1 MDQQDKDMQGED
13 LASEIKAAGRR
24 GFSRRGFVKGAGLG
38 ALTFVGAALA
48 GCANNPDASAGSAS
62 GSADA
67 GSSDGEKDTFEVTDM
82 GGTKVQVPTKLE
94 KYADGWFAHNE
105 VTIMLTGAKGLVA
118 TACDP
123 KAYGWMYK
131 VNEPINDATL
141 SFGQGFNFEEL
152 AALKPQVIFD
162 SKDTLRD
169 KAAEVGIPVVNC
181 LFTTFDEMQKSIEL
195 SATVFGG
202 DAPDIAQK
210 YNKELDKTV
219 KGIEAKTKGL
229 AESEKPKV
237 MHGASVYALTID
249 GTQTII
255 DDWIKVAGGVNAV
268 TESTKGNAQAKF
280 SMEQVLAWNPDV
292 IITGKAG
299 EDQQILNDPNWA
311 SVKAVQDKKVYV
323 NPKGVFGW
331 DRYGVEELLQVQWA
345 ASILHPDLFK
355 DLKIEDKVKDFY
367 KTYLNYELTDEDV
380 KLIMAAK
387 QPAK

>member
-1 MDQQDKDMQGED
+1 MDQNKIDEMQEK
-13 LASEIKAAGRR
+13 LAGHGFTRR
-24 GFSRRGFVKGAGLG
+24 DFLKVTGLG
-38 ALTFVGAALA
+38 GLGIFGAALA
-48 GCANNPDASAGSAS
+48 GCSNG
-62 GSADA
+62 GSADSA
-67 GSSDGEKDTFEVTDM
+67 ASASASAEASASSSDTFEVTDM
-82 GGTKVQVPTKLE
+82 GGTKVQVPAKLT

-123 KAYGWMYK
+123 KAYQWMYK
-131 VNEPINDATL
+131 VNEPINDATV

-162 SKDTLRD
+162 SKDALRD

-219 KGIEAKTKGL
+219 KDIESKTKDL
-229 AESEKPKV
+229 SDSDKPKV
-237 MHGASVYALTID
+237 MHGNSVYTLTID
-249 GTQTII
+249 GTGTII

-280 SMEQVLAWNPDV
+280 SMEQVLAWNPDI

-299 EDQQILNDPNWA
+299 EDQQILNDPNWQ
-311 SVKAVQDKKVYV
+311 SVKAVQDKKVFV

-345 ASILHPDLFK
+345 AALLHPELFK

-367 KTYLNYELTDEDV
+367 KTYLNYELTDDDV
-380 KLIMAAK
+380 KLILAAK
-387 QPAK
+387 NPAA